1 MVYNHYIIILYYII
15 LFYILRIIYIY
26 IIRIAQFLSDFF
38 LKRGILNWGLILKCS
53 DEMDHLGVPTF

>member
-15 LFYILRIIYIY
+15 LFYILRIIYI
-26 IIRIAQFLSDFF
+26 IRIAQFLSDFF
-38 LKRGILNWGLILKCS
+38 LKRGILNCGLILKFS